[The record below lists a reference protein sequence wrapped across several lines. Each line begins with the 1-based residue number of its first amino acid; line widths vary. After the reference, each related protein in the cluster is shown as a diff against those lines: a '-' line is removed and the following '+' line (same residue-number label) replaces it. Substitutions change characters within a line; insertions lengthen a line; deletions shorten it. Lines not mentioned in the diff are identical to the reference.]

1 MPPKKGQSTTGSA
14 GASKKGKKLS
24 KAERERLK
32 KEEEERRH
40 IEEEEARLKAEKE
53 EAERLERERQAK
65 EERERLE
72 IKERECRNDELAEL
86 RQLIEGKLIA
96 AKTTHSKNRAIVKRN
111 RYMLCDGSPDPA
123 IPQEI
128 NTFINL
134 WRESKDVNIKTVLD
148 KSKTV
153 LILISELEFLL
164 SNTPASELNESQATQ
179 YRSTILELQKV
190 LLEKYNEATKY
201 MLMRASAMANIETGY
216 METVI
221 VDENITLCLWANLSR
236 NSRFKGC
243 NFSENKISFELPK
256 PLTVCA
262 IAVRIFHA
270 RYDHLSNLC
279 HTFYPRKKRIPLV
292 GESEI
297 NQSEKKE
304 EEERPTEEG
313 PMEGKEFP
321 PVTEDETKLED
332 TEGVMAVQDSAS
344 VKEVT
349 KNLVDEKEKIEEL
362 DKKTEEALEEAVA
375 ELEEEEEEEEI
386 LENDVVDLRQYITLG
401 GVYYFDL
408 VKLPPQPKQI
418 KGWTIVE
425 LLDSG
430 LEFFPYPSETLK
442 NNSSNVKIEE
452 KENETLA
459 LPPVGVTIKLPEN
472 VMFFE
477 TPQIA
482 RWDNTGK
489 QWKTDCIS
497 NLVYDEENKM
507 MSFRMNTF
515 YHFTLIQDTHLNMP
529 YQSWELRPNNNNEA
543 VLTVF
548 AALIEIEIQI
558 RHDHCQ
564 LNSLLGEE
572 NNRLSEIKGKW
583 MTPQALITAMKN
595 VGVNI
600 FPAQDT
606 YKYVSIIAKD
616 QHAEQAAYEQMSLLS
631 PAFGF
636 SWSKWNLKAG
646 YHHIVL
652 KVSEHLKPGLIAN
665 RDWSLYM
672 LSAERIQKLKITEF
686 SEKFSDDLA
695 NGSEFH
701 SSLYHMFKDVA
712 SSTAIDRIKSADPLF
727 VDCVLQLL
735 KAIRVLTFS

>member
-425 LLDSG
+425 
-430 LEFFPYPSETLK
+430 
-442 NNSSNVKIEE
+442 
-452 KENETLA
+452 
-459 LPPVGVTIKLPEN
+459 
-472 VMFFE
+472 
-477 TPQIA
+477 
-482 RWDNTGK
+482 
-489 QWKTDCIS
+489 
-497 NLVYDEENKM
+497 
-507 MSFRMNTF
+507 
-515 YHFTLIQDTHLNMP
+515 
-529 YQSWELRPNNNNEA
+529 
-543 VLTVF
+543 
-548 AALIEIEIQI
+548 
-558 RHDHCQ
+558 HDHCQ